1 MDHHSALTSPSN
13 ELTYLLC
20 LFRDNRGFQIP
31 SVQYLNAGQLFEI
44 LNLKVNVD
52 VNILL
57 RKLLVIRHLK
67 KKQKEK
73 VKNLWIWKT
82 AMFWTILAKLTFHW
96 NLVMIYI
103 HMYFLLLD
111 WFYLLSFC
119 SILLLRYIEDCSF
132 DLIAEYSTMYSV
144 YGLYQKC
151 CSHHA
156 LFCFWN
162 FVLSFV

>member
-67 KKQKEK
+67 KNKKKKLKIYEFEK
-73 VKNLWIWKT
+73 L
-82 AMFWTILAKLTFHW
+82 
-96 NLVMIYI
+96 
-103 HMYFLLLD
+103 
-111 WFYLLSFC
+111 
-119 SILLLRYIEDCSF
+119 
-132 DLIAEYSTMYSV
+132 
-144 YGLYQKC
+144 Q
-151 CSHHA
+151 
-156 LFCFWN
+156 CFEQ
-162 FVLSFV
+162 F